1 MPMLRKDKGPLLF
14 DNRYLRALIIPLL
27 IETLLSVTIGMM
39 DTIMVARVGEHAVS
53 GVSLIDSIANLLIFL
68 FSAFATGGAVI
79 ASQYL
84 GRKDDRNACYSAKQL
99 MYLSLA
105 FSLAV
110 SVLMLFLRQQVLGV
124 IYGHIESS
132 VMDAALSYFTPILIS
147 FPFLAVLNSCN
158 ALFRSM
164 GKSRITM
171 IVAIIMNLINVS
183 GNAIF
188 IYVFD
193 METFGAG
200 LASLLSRMIACFYM
214 VYKVTRPE
222 EQIHVADPLRFELDI
237 PMIRRILKIALPSGI
252 ENSVFH
258 IGKILVSSTV
268 ASFGTASIAANAVFN
283 ALSTFA
289 NIPGS
294 AIGMASVT
302 VIGQCCG
309 AREYDQASY
318 YGKKLLGL
326 TFLMMGAT
334 CFIIYM
340 LTPELAKLY
349 NLSDTAYNLAVETI
363 QLNMIQSVFFWPP
376 AFTIP
381 NFLRAAGDAKF
392 TMLVSI
398 ASMWIFRV
406 VLSVILGVYFGLG
419 FLGVCWGMFIDW
431 YCRGILFTVRF
442 MNGKWKT
449 KTVV

>member
-1 MPMLRKDKGPLLF
+1 MQRIDKSRLLF
-14 DNRYLRALIIPLL
+14 DNRYLKALIIPLL

-84 GRKDDRNACYSAKQL
+84 GRKEERNACFSAKQL

-110 SVLMLFLRQQVLGV
+110 SLLMLIFRRPVLDI
-124 IYGHIESS
+124 IYGHIESD
-132 VMDAALSYFTPILIS
+132 VMDAALAYFTPIIIS

-183 GNAIF
+183 GNALF
-188 IYVFD
+188 IYGFG

-200 LASLLSRMIACFYM
+200 LASLLSRMTACFYM

-222 EQIHVADPLRFELDI
+222 EQIHVLEPLKFEVDL
-237 PMIRRILKIALPSGI
+237 PMIKRILKIALPSGI

-326 TFLMMGAT
+326 TFLMMGVT
-334 CFIIYM
+334 CFVIFM
-340 LTPELAKLY
+340 LTPELTKLY
-349 NLSDTAYNLAVETI
+349 NLSDAAYSLAVMTI
-363 QLNMIQSVFFWPP
+363 RLNMFQTLLFWPP

-381 NFLRAAGDAKF
+381 NFLRAAGDAKY
-392 TMLVSI
+392 TMIVSI

-406 VLSVILGVYFGLG
+406 MLSVILGVYLGMG
-419 FLGVCWGMFIDW
+419 FLGVCWGMFVDW
-431 YCRGILFTVRF
+431 YCRGIFFVTRF
-442 MNGKWKT
+442 LKGKWKT

>member
-1 MPMLRKDKGPLLF
+1 MQRIDKSRLLF
-14 DNRYLRALIIPLL
+14 DNRYLKALIIPLL

-84 GRKDDRNACYSAKQL
+84 GRKEERNACFSAKQL
-99 MYLSLA
+99 IYLSLA

-110 SVLMLFLRQQVLGV
+110 SLLMLIFRRPVLDI
-124 IYGHIESS
+124 IYGHIESD
-132 VMDAALSYFTPILIS
+132 VMDAALAYFTPIIIS

-183 GNAIF
+183 GNALF
-188 IYVFD
+188 IYGFG

-200 LASLLSRMIACFYM
+200 LASLLSRMTACFYM

-222 EQIHVADPLRFELDI
+222 EQIHVLEPLKFEVDL
-237 PMIRRILKIALPSGI
+237 PMIKRILKIALPSGI

-326 TFLMMGAT
+326 TFLMMGVT
-334 CFIIYM
+334 CFVIFM

-349 NLSDTAYNLAVETI
+349 NLSDAAYSLAVMTI
-363 QLNMIQSVFFWPP
+363 RLNMFQTLLFWPP

-381 NFLRAAGDAKF
+381 NFLRAAGDAKY
-392 TMLVSI
+392 TMIVSI

-406 VLSVILGVYFGLG
+406 MLSVILGVYLGMG
-419 FLGVCWGMFIDW
+419 FLGVCWGMFVDW
-431 YCRGILFTVRF
+431 YCRGIFFVTRF
-442 MNGKWKT
+442 LKGKWKT

>member
-1 MPMLRKDKGPLLF
+1 MQRIDKSRLLF
-14 DNRYLRALIIPLL
+14 DNRYLKALIIPLL

-84 GRKDDRNACYSAKQL
+84 GRKEERNACFSAKQL

-110 SVLMLFLRQQVLGV
+110 SLLMLIFRRPVLDI
-124 IYGHIESS
+124 IYGHIESD
-132 VMDAALSYFTPILIS
+132 VMDAALAYFTPIIIS

-164 GKSRITM
+164 GNSRITM

-183 GNAIF
+183 GNALF
-188 IYVFD
+188 IYGFG

-200 LASLLSRMIACFYM
+200 LASLLSRMTACFYM

-222 EQIHVADPLRFELDI
+222 EQIHVLEPLKFEVDL
-237 PMIRRILKIALPSGI
+237 PMIKRILKIALPSGI

-326 TFLMMGAT
+326 TFLMMGVT
-334 CFIIYM
+334 CFVIFM

-349 NLSDTAYNLAVETI
+349 NLSDAAYSLAVMTI
-363 QLNMIQSVFFWPP
+363 RLNMFQTLLFWPP

-381 NFLRAAGDAKF
+381 NFLRAAGDAKY
-392 TMLVSI
+392 TMIVSI

-406 VLSVILGVYFGLG
+406 MLSVILGVYLGMG
-419 FLGVCWGMFIDW
+419 FLGVCWGMFVDW
-431 YCRGILFTVRF
+431 YCRGIFFVTRF
-442 MNGKWKT
+442 LKGKWKT

>member
-1 MPMLRKDKGPLLF
+1 MQRIDKSRLLF
-14 DNRYLRALIIPLL
+14 DNRYLKALIIPLL
-27 IETLLSVTIGMM
+27 IETLLSVTIGLM

-84 GRKDDRNACYSAKQL
+84 GRKEERNACFSAKQL

-110 SVLMLFLRQQVLGV
+110 SLLMLIFRRPVLDI
-124 IYGHIESS
+124 IYGHIESD
-132 VMDAALSYFTPILIS
+132 VMDAALAYFTPIIIS

-183 GNAIF
+183 GNALF
-188 IYVFD
+188 IYGFG

-200 LASLLSRMIACFYM
+200 LASLLSRMTACFYM

-222 EQIHVADPLRFELDI
+222 EQIHVLEPLKFEVDL
-237 PMIRRILKIALPSGI
+237 PMIKRILKIALPSGI

-326 TFLMMGAT
+326 TFLMMGVT
-334 CFIIYM
+334 CFVIFM

-349 NLSDTAYNLAVETI
+349 NLSDAAYSLAVMTI
-363 QLNMIQSVFFWPP
+363 RLNMFQTLLFWPP

-381 NFLRAAGDAKF
+381 NFLRAAGDAKY
-392 TMLVSI
+392 TMIVSI

-406 VLSVILGVYFGLG
+406 MLSVILGVYLGMG
-419 FLGVCWGMFIDW
+419 FLGVCWGMFVDW
-431 YCRGILFTVRF
+431 YCRGIFFVTRF
-442 MNGKWKT
+442 LKGKWKT

>member
-1 MPMLRKDKGPLLF
+1 MQRIDKSRLLF
-14 DNRYLRALIIPLL
+14 DNRYLKALIIPLL

-84 GRKDDRNACYSAKQL
+84 GRKEERNACFSAKQL

-110 SVLMLFLRQQVLGV
+110 SLLMLIFRRPVLDI
-124 IYGHIESS
+124 IYGHIEND
-132 VMDAALSYFTPILIS
+132 VMDAALAYFTPIIIS

-183 GNAIF
+183 GNALF
-188 IYVFD
+188 IYGFG

-200 LASLLSRMIACFYM
+200 LASLLSRMTACFYM

-222 EQIHVADPLRFELDI
+222 EQIHVLEPLKFEVDL
-237 PMIRRILKIALPSGI
+237 PMIKRILKIALPSGI

-326 TFLMMGAT
+326 TFLMMGVT
-334 CFIIYM
+334 CFVIFM

-349 NLSDTAYNLAVETI
+349 NLSDAAYGLAVMTI
-363 QLNMIQSVFFWPP
+363 RLNMFQTLLFWPP

-381 NFLRAAGDAKF
+381 NFLRAAGDAKY
-392 TMLVSI
+392 TMIVSI

-406 VLSVILGVYFGLG
+406 MLSVILGVYLGMG
-419 FLGVCWGMFIDW
+419 FLGVCWGMFVDW
-431 YCRGILFTVRF
+431 YCRGIFFVTRF
-442 MNGKWKT
+442 LKGKWKT